1 MKKYSLPLE
10 KLGIGFMPYLSLIV
24 PVYNRPQEVQELLES
39 LAAQDSRDF
48 EIIIVEDGSTV
59 RCDRIVEQYKSA
71 IDIKYFFKENS
82 GPGLSR
88 NYGAERAEGKYVVF
102 LDSDCIIPRQ
112 YTQVVRQACQEAGV
126 DAFGG
131 PDRAHDSFTN
141 IQKAINYSMTSFFT
155 TGGIRGQ
162 KQSMEKFHP
171 RSFNMGFSQE
181 VLKNYFHMA
190 GVTVLNSIWMDQ
202 MVICLYS
209 QQQDA
214 FTELTGCIT
223 RARDYLAEERK
234 IPVACGVSGAYEGM
248 ERLTQAYGEAASFI
262 REYSAQEAR
271 LAFDSMTKGM
281 KRICGLEEQII
292 RSLSREDQ
300 SQTSDLLTEMIEELE
315 TLLGYQDVSVKLNFG
330 RSLMTIIRGI
340 NQIPGIR
347 VKTSEAARRFEKLG
361 QLNFNGDNLKY
372 HVDYFSEM
380 KIQRV

>member
-39 LAAQDSRDF
+39 LAAQDNRDF
-48 EIIIVEDGSTV
+48 EVIIVEDGSTV

-181 VLKNYFHMA
+181 VLKA
-190 GVTVLNSIWMDQ
+190 
-202 MVICLYS
+202 YS
-209 QQQDA
+209 
-214 FTELTGCIT
+214 G
-223 RARDYLAEERK
+223 
-234 IPVACGVSGAYEGM
+234 
-248 ERLTQAYGEAASFI
+248 
-262 REYSAQEAR
+262 
-271 LAFDSMTKGM
+271 
-281 KRICGLEEQII
+281 EEQSSYN
-292 RSLSREDQ
+292 R
-300 SQTSDLLTEMIEELE
+300 
-315 TLLGYQDVSVKLNFG
+315 K
-330 RSLMTIIRGI
+330 
-340 NQIPGIR
+340 
-347 VKTSEAARRFEKLG
+347 K
-361 QLNFNGDNLKY
+361 
-372 HVDYFSEM
+372 DYFSLAFPIPGKDENESAEG
-380 KIQRV
+380 VLLLTAFS

>member
-39 LAAQDSRDF
+39 LAAQDNRDF
-48 EIIIVEDGSTV
+48 EVIIVEDGSTV

-162 KQSMEKFHP
+162 KQSM
-171 RSFNMGFSQE
+171 
-181 VLKNYFHMA
+181 
-190 GVTVLNSIWMDQ
+190 
-202 MVICLYS
+202 
-209 QQQDA
+209 
-214 FTELTGCIT
+214 
-223 RARDYLAEERK
+223 
-234 IPVACGVSGAYEGM
+234 
-248 ERLTQAYGEAASFI
+248 
-262 REYSAQEAR
+262 
-271 LAFDSMTKGM
+271 
-281 KRICGLEEQII
+281 
-292 RSLSREDQ
+292 
-300 SQTSDLLTEMIEELE
+300 
-315 TLLGYQDVSVKLNFG
+315 
-330 RSLMTIIRGI
+330 
-340 NQIPGIR
+340 
-347 VKTSEAARRFEKLG
+347 
-361 QLNFNGDNLKY
+361 
-372 HVDYFSEM
+372 
-380 KIQRV
+380 

>member
-1 MKKYSLPLE
+1 
-10 KLGIGFMPYLSLIV
+10 MPYLSLIV

-39 LAAQDSRDF
+39 LAAQDNRDF

-181 VLKNYFHMA
+181 VLKATGGFSGLRFGEDIDMSIRIMAAGFKTCLLPEAYVFHKRRTSFRKFFKQVYNSGMA
-190 GVTVLNSIWMDQ
+190 QDQSVPFTPPFFEIGAFPAGLFCYRLFVVLVGRDIFFLVLPASFALIN
-202 MVICLYS
+202 ICLFYR
-209 QQQDA
+209 
-214 FTELTGCIT
+214 F
-223 RARDYLAEERK
+223 LAVE
-234 IPVACGVSGAYEGM
+234 
-248 ERLTQAYGEAASFI
+248 
-262 REYSAQEAR
+262 
-271 LAFDSMTKGM
+271 
-281 KRICGLEEQII
+281 
-292 RSLSREDQ
+292 
-300 SQTSDLLTEMIEELE
+300 
-315 TLLGYQDVSVKLNFG
+315 
-330 RSLMTIIRGI
+330 
-340 NQIPGIR
+340 
-347 VKTSEAARRFEKLG
+347 
-361 QLNFNGDNLKY
+361 
-372 HVDYFSEM
+372 
-380 KIQRV
+380 

>member
-39 LAAQDSRDF
+39 LAAQDNRDF

-59 RCDRIVEQYKSA
+59 RCDRIVGQYKSA

-181 VLKNYFHMA
+181 VLKATGGFSGLRFGEDIDMSIRIMAAGFKTCLLPEAYVFHKRRTSFRKFFKQVYNSGMA
-190 GVTVLNSIWMDQ
+190 RINLYLLHPHSLKLVHFLPACFVIGCLLCLLGGIFFSWYCLLPLLLLIFVFFIDSWRLNKRIKVAFLSI
-202 MVICLYS
+202 VA
-209 QQQDA
+209 A
-214 FTELTGCIT
+214 FIQLF
-223 RARDYLAEERK
+223 
-234 IPVACGVSGAYEGM
+234 
-248 ERLTQAYGEAASFI
+248 AYGIGFIHAVFAALI
-262 REYSAQEAR
+262 LKRPV
-271 LAFDSMTKGM
+271 KGM
-281 KRICGLEEQII
+281 FVR
-292 RSLSREDQ
+292 
-300 SQTSDLLTEMIEELE
+300 
-315 TLLGYQDVSVKLNFG
+315 NFY
-330 RSLMTIIRGI
+330 
-340 NQIPGIR
+340 
-347 VKTSEAARRFEKLG
+347 K
-361 QLNFNGDNLKY
+361 
-372 HVDYFSEM
+372 
-380 KIQRV
+380 

>member
-39 LAAQDSRDF
+39 LAAQDNRDF

-380 KIQRV
+380 KIQRE

>member
-181 VLKNYFHMA
+181 VLKATGGFSGLRFGEDIDMSIRIMAAGFKTCLLPEAYVFHKRRTSFRKFFKQVYNSGMA
-190 GVTVLNSIWMDQ
+190 RINLYLLHPHSLKLVHFLPACFVIGCLLCVL
-202 MVICLYS
+202 
-209 QQQDA
+209 
-214 FTELTGCIT
+214 G
-223 RARDYLAEERK
+223 
-234 IPVACGVSGAYEGM
+234 
-248 ERLTQAYGEAASFI
+248 
-262 REYSAQEAR
+262 
-271 LAFDSMTKGM
+271 
-281 KRICGLEEQII
+281 
-292 RSLSREDQ
+292 
-300 SQTSDLLTEMIEELE
+300 
-315 TLLGYQDVSVKLNFG
+315 
-330 RSLMTIIRGI
+330 GI
-340 NQIPGIR
+340 
-347 VKTSEAARRFEKLG
+347 F
-361 QLNFNGDNLKY
+361 FCWY
-372 HVDYFSEM
+372 
-380 KIQRV
+380 